1 MNLRGLARTV
11 DVRRM
16 VDAAPAVLQI
26 TVTAVAAYAFASFV
40 LGHERPLI
48 AAIVV
53 ISSLGFVRD
62 ARPIRVL
69 ETVVGMTLGIALAEV
84 LLLVAGQ
91 GIPQYALALAVTMLV
106 ARLVSPSAAFAV
118 AAALQCTLVM
128 LMPLPE
134 GGPFTRTID
143 GLVAGAFALVATAI
157 IPRDPRRTAAR
168 EGRRLV
174 HEHVAVLEAFAEAMR
189 AGDADAADRALSRAR
204 STQPVVDAWTAAVDS
219 GVAIARISPFGR
231 RSRYDLD
238 RQRTM
243 LTGLELATRNL
254 RVVSRRTAFAL
265 RDGAARP
272 ELAELFTRTSV
283 AVGLLADAMGD
294 VEQLPV
300 ARQAAIEIA
309 KHLDPERIVPAAGPV
324 SDRNVVHALRPY
336 LVDVLMA
343 TGLDV
348 ADARDALARL

>member
-1 MNLRGLARTV
+1 MNLRGIARTV

-16 VDAAPAVLQI
+16 VDAAPAILQV
-26 TVTAVAAYAFASFV
+26 TVTAVASYAFASFV

-48 AAIVV
+48 AALVV

-84 LLLVAGQ
+84 LLIVAGQ
-91 GIPQYALALAVTMLV
+91 GIPQYALALAVTLLV

-134 GGPFTRTID
+134 GGPFTRTVD

-174 HEHVAVLEAFAEAMR
+174 HEHVAVLGAFADALR
-189 AGDADAADRALSRAR
+189 HGDADAAELALSRAR

-254 RVVSRRTAFAL
+254 RVVARRTAFAE
-265 RDGAARP
+265 RDGARRP
-272 ELAELFTRTSV
+272 GLAELFARTAA
-283 AVGLLADAMGD
+283 AVGILADAMGD
-294 VEQLPV
+294 VEHVVV
-300 ARQAAIEIA
+300 ARQSAIEIA
-309 KHLDPERIVPAAGPV
+309 KHLDPERIVPDSGAVAE
-324 SDRNVVHALRPY
+324 RNVVHALRPY
-336 LVDVLMA
+336 LVDVLVA
-343 TGLDV
+343 TGLDI
-348 ADARDALARL
+348 AAARDALAPL